1 MAFFECTIGGG
12 GDGVSLIVSCS
23 SVFAGAVI
31 TADNGDD
38 VFTEVCPSVSPYTV
52 KFEGIPTGTY
62 TISGDAMGVT
72 FQTTFTVLDYETNLA
87 AIPDGATATPTDDI
101 TTLLYCAGIFDKNY
115 TTISQVLAD
124 TTSLLAIISD
134 SNAVDYLVRSTTWA
148 SDVCSDSTAM
158 TYIGANNYCAN
169 TLLNDDTWR
178 DAIVD
183 SSYIESVLNVKVPT
197 MTSNSSPSGQ
207 CSASSWYT
215 YNNAGQIWYA
225 FDGNDSTCWWTE
237 AKSGSSPNG
246 WIQYMFPN
254 NVKVYGVMF
263 INDNSHPIQKVMS
276 LQASTTGSG
285 TYDVLTNGEQS
296 TPSGGA
302 TYKFSVLPNQE
313 YKYYRL
319 HVYSTGTISGY
330 YIQGLLTLQFY
341 GRRDV

>member
-1 MAFFECTIGGG
+1 MAFFECSIGGSS

-23 SVFAGAVI
+23 SAFAGAVI

-38 VFTEVCPSVSPYTV
+38 VFTEICPSVSPYTV

-62 TISGDAMGVT
+62 TISGNAMGVT

-124 TTSLLAIISD
+124 TTSLLAVISD

-148 SDVCSDSTAM
+148 IDVCSDSTAM

-197 MTSNSSPSGQ
+197 MTSNSTPSGQ

-215 YNNAGQIWYA
+215 YNNGGPIWHA
-225 FDGNDSTCWWTE
+225 FDGNNDTHWWTE
-237 AKSGSSPNG
+237 VGSGSSPSG
-246 WIQYMFPN
+246 WIQYEFTSA
-254 NVKVYGVMF
+254 VKVYGVVLY
-263 INDNSHPIQKVMS
+263 NDNSYPVQKIVS
-276 LQASTTGSG
+276 CQAANSGSFTT
-285 TYDVLTNGEQS
+285 LTDGEQAL
-296 TPSGGA
+296 PSGER
-302 TYKFSVLPNQE
+302 TYKFSVNPSE
-313 YKYYRL
+313 AYTKYRL
-319 HVYSTGTISGY
+319 NVYSTTMASTY
-330 YIQGLLTLQFY
+330 YIQGITELQFY